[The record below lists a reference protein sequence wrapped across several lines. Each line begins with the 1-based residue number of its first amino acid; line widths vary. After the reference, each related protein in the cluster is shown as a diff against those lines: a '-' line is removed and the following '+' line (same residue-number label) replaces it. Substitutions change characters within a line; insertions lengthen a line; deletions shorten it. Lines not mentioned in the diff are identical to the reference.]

1 MMRWAQQGWER
12 LSLYLPVLL
21 MGLLAL
27 GTWWLVRNAPAPIA
41 AAAGPSNPHQPDYF
55 MKLFS
60 VKSFDATGRM
70 QSEIKGE
77 MGRHYPDTDTLEV
90 DKVHMR
96 SVTPQGLVTLATADR
111 ALSNADGSEVQLF
124 GNAVVTRH
132 GGVVRCMARFH
143 MGIGGG
149 AGQGAAAHDGQIGPV
164 VTHGSRLRPRKPQAR
179 QHLLGR
185 GALVFGAEHGML
197 DTQRLQAQ
205 AQRGRIAA
213 SDDGRGDAGLL
224 QQLQAMPVQ
233 GVEALERFAGFAEIQ
248 AAIGQ
253 HPVHIEKG
261 HAHALGLQ
269 QQHGIEAERRAA
281 VGC

>member
-1 MMRWAQQGWER
+1 
-12 LSLYLPVLL
+12 
-21 MGLLAL
+21 MGMLAL

-124 GNAVVTRH
+124 GNAVVTRE
-132 GGVVRCMARFH
+132 A
-143 MGIGGG
+143 IPGG
-149 AGQGAAAHDGQIGPV
+149 AGTAQPRLEFRGEFLHAFTQTERVRSDQPV
-164 VTHGSRLRPRKPQAR
+164 VLIRGNDRFTADAMEYD
-179 QHLLGR
+179 HLDQ
-185 GALVFGAEHGML
+185 V
-197 DTQRLQAQ
+197 LQL
-205 AQRGRIAA
+205 RGRVRGILMPAA
-213 SDDGRGDAGLL
+213 SR
-224 QQLQAMPVQ
+224 
-233 GVEALERFAGFAEIQ
+233 
-248 AAIGQ
+248 
-253 HPVHIEKG
+253 
-261 HAHALGLQ
+261 
-269 QQHGIEAERRAA
+269 
-281 VGC
+281 